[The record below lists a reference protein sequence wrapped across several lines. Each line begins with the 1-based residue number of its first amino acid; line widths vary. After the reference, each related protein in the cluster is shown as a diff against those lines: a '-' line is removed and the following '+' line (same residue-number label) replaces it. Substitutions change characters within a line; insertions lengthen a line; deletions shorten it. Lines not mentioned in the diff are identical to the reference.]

1 MEVGGTDVI
10 VVPVGT
16 VVIGDGNVVS
26 VVGVGG
32 SGIVNVG
39 GDDDNLIIVVSFV
52 GVGGS
57 GFVGD
62 GNVDIS
68 IICGESWKAWR
79 KIEDLPSYISF
90 ELFFF
95 FFF

>member
-68 IICGESWKAWR
+68 IISGESWKAWR
-79 KIEDLPSYISF
+79 KIEDLPSYIII
-90 ELFFF
+90 
-95 FFF
+95 

>member
-1 MEVGGTDVI
+1 MVLFFGVGGFEYV
-10 VVPVGT
+10 
-16 VVIGDGNVVS
+16 GDGNIVIS

-57 GFVGD
+57 EY
-62 GNVDIS
+62 VDIVLS
-68 IICGESWKAWR
+68 VVGVGKQRIF
-79 KIEDLPSYISF
+79 PSYISF
-90 ELFFF
+90 ELIFLSGFDFFEGPGTYL
-95 FFF
+95 